1 MRIELGELDR
11 AELSE
16 LWLKRYALIKDIE
29 ALQRQLGDLRGKI
42 APIETEIRQRQLDIA
57 KGQKNDVKPEDVQP
71 VIEDYRL
78 VGLEIPDEEDKEQ

>member
-16 LWLKRYALIKDIE
+16 LWLKRYALIKDVE
-29 ALQRQLGDLRGKI
+29 TLQKQLEDLRGKV

-57 KGQKNDVKPEDVQP
+57 KGEAGDVKPEEIRP
-71 VIEDYRL
+71 IIEDYRL
-78 VGLEIPDEEDKEQ
+78 VALEIPDKETSGE